1 MATITAT
8 EANRKFSKLLREV
21 RQGKTYVIT
30 SHGERIAELVP
41 ARLSSEAEKA
51 RRNKAWEELKKHLDA
66 QPVMNLPHITRD
78 EMHER

>member
-8 EANRKFSKLLREV
+8 EANRKFSSLLREV
-21 RQGKTYVIT
+21 RKGKTYVIT
-30 SHGERIAELVP
+30 SRGERVAELVP
-41 ARLSSEAEKA
+41 PRHHSEADEA
-51 RRNKAWEELKKHLDA
+51 RRRKAWEELKKHLDA